1 MQIWV
6 IHPNLYGLGN
16 ILITSGII
24 QRDRYTGECLL
35 QVLWS
40 VISTFVFST
49 LLSDYTKQKSYFNL
63 QMRVT
68 LQLTNKIKERTLNC
82 MVVC

>member
-1 MQIWV
+1 MRIWV
-6 IHPNLYGLGN
+6 IHSNLYGLGN
-16 ILITSGII
+16 ILIVSGII
-24 QRDRYTGECLL
+24 QIDRYTGECLL

-40 VISTFVFST
+40 VISTFVFSF
-49 LLSDYTKQKSYFNL
+49 LLSEYTKQKSYFNL

-82 MVVC
+82 VC

>member
-6 IHPNLYGLGN
+6 IHSNLYGLGN